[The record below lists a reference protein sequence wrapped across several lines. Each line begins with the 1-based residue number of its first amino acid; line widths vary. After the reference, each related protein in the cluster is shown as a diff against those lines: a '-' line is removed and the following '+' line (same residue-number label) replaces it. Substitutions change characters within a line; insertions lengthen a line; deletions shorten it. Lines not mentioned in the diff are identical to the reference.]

1 MLKNIKTILNIF
13 SNYEVLD
20 YKMFICILIFRIG
33 YINHTFAYILE
44 YINSYTS
51 SNSTLFKNNL
61 CYFIIT

>member
-20 YKMFICILIFRIG
+20 YKMFIYILILRIYAPIG
-33 YINHTFAYILE
+33 EINHTFGDILE

-51 SNSTLFKNNL
+51 SNSTLFKNN
-61 CYFIIT
+61 